1 MNIELP
7 TIIYRIAFLL
17 SPVSFLWGFLVAVN
31 NAGGLFAGILI
42 GILTG
47 FLTAIALPFIFLVMA
62 HIVIVTIEFFKE
74 GKK

>member
-7 TIIYRIAFLL
+7 TIVYRIAFLL

-42 GILTG
+42 GILSG
-47 FLTAIALPFIFLVMA
+47 FLTAIALPFIFLVMS

-74 GKK
+74 GNK

>member
-1 MNIELP
+1 MNIEEP

-17 SPVSFLWGFLVAVN
+17 SPFSFVWGFLAALN

-47 FLTAIALPFIFLVMA
+47 FLTAITLPFIFLVMA
-62 HIVIVTIEFFKE
+62 HIVIVTIEYFKE
-74 GKK
+74 GNK